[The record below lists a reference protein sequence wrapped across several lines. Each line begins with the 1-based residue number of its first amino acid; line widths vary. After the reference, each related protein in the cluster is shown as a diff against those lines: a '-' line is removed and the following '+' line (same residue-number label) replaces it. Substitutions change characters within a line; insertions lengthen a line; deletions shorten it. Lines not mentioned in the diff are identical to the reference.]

1 MSSNVNTN
9 GYSLEGARKIRDTK
23 GLTLQERGVLN
34 DANTRA
40 NAQHQFWIKIETW
53 ADALG
58 VKKRTL
64 QTHITSLIEKDLLHR
79 DRRFRRCNLYTVMV
93 HITPYVQDSAPSYV
107 QKSAPPYVQDS
118 AQHKTPPMKTSSLKK
133 EIVIDPAKSLTPQQ
147 GKQQIKITPGEEEE
161 KKVSPDWPSEEQFV
175 TVLGG
180 KDAAQVVSDY
190 WNQSATSNKARV
202 AAWYKLCRLRWPGEK
217 KYTSEA
223 QLSDYKQTALH
234 KMFAVLGPETLL
246 ILAVAVN
253 NWPETDG
260 VLAFKPDPDNVEEM
274 LEEWLAIIDLT
285 FGGNMAE
292 SMYDRLV
299 LGVPGHENC
308 GPAPGGVQGYLTL
321 VDKIFGAV

>member
-1 MSSNVNTN
+1 
-9 GYSLEGARKIRDTK
+9 
-23 GLTLQERGVLN
+23 LN

-161 KKVSPDWPSEEQFV
+161 KKVCF
-175 TVLGG
+175 
-180 KDAAQVVSDY
+180 
-190 WNQSATSNKARV
+190 
-202 AAWYKLCRLRWPGEK
+202 
-217 KYTSEA
+217 
-223 QLSDYKQTALH
+223 
-234 KMFAVLGPETLL
+234 
-246 ILAVAVN
+246 
-253 NWPETDG
+253 
-260 VLAFKPDPDNVEEM
+260 
-274 LEEWLAIIDLT
+274 
-285 FGGNMAE
+285 
-292 SMYDRLV
+292 
-299 LGVPGHENC
+299 
-308 GPAPGGVQGYLTL
+308 
-321 VDKIFGAV
+321 IFF